1 MNEQSWTERLGLLF
15 ENALAPLVGQAFSA
29 ASVAFWS
36 NDAGTFTA
44 NFGGVTSER
53 RYDLGELTEV
63 FTLTTFLLQVQ
74 TGRLWLDTPVHV
86 LLTDADER
94 LTFLDLLTH
103 TSGLSGFPDLNQYQ
117 EYEERLQA
125 IEKAKPDLQVMG
137 RVAYSPLDFMQIGL
151 ALETLEGFPLD
162 QMVVEAV
169 LSPLELMAG
178 YGDDPA
184 DENVRALDGVA
195 GNGGLFGTAEDVL
208 AITQMYIDEGR
219 GAGFLSETVTQEV
232 ITEHRTGQGLG
243 WNVSQRDEVSLFSL
257 WSATGCIAFGSRE
270 MPFACAV
277 LTDAGEGGTLDP
289 VFDKIQAGILDLLRN
304 A

>member
-1 MNEQSWTERLGLLF
+1 LNEQSWTERLGPLF
-15 ENALAPLVGQAFSA
+15 ENALAPLVGQVFSA
-29 ASVAFWS
+29 ASIAYWS
-36 NDAGTFTA
+36 HDAGTFVTT
-44 NFGGVTSER
+44 FGGVTSER

-63 FTLTTFLLQVQ
+63 FTLTTFLQQVQ

-103 TSGLSGFPDLNQYQ
+103 TSGLPTTLDLTQYA

-125 IEKAKPDLQVMG
+125 IEQAKPEADAIGAV
-137 RVAYSPLDFMQIGL
+137 RYSPLDFMQIGL

-169 LSPLELMAG
+169 LSPLGLLAG
-178 YGDDPA
+178 YGDAA

-195 GNGGLFGTAEDVL
+195 GNGGLFATVDDAL

-219 GAGFLSETVTQEV
+219 GAGFLSEIVTQEA

-243 WNVSQRDEVSLFSL
+243 WNVSARDGVSIFGLR
-257 WSATGCIAFGSRE
+257 SATGCVAFGSRE
-270 MPFACAV
+270 TPFACVV

-289 VFDKIQAGILDLLRN
+289 VFDRIQAALLDLLRN
-304 A
+304 S